1 MARVQDL
8 WTFSLVSHRAQFL
21 VLSSSFS
28 TLYLSSPCW
37 YNHNSWLGVKHQVT
51 YLLHLSALWV
61 KFILSPT
68 SVLLMT
74 QSYYSPVLLIR
85 YTPLFWPC
93 RGAFLTSRP
102 GWRNTNWN
110 WMTTR
115 QMLSLWSSI
124 EPFFLTLSPDLFVL
138 ALPTFRSRPA
148 LSTSVSLFQITLL
161 TDTFQ
166 LSAVLLTWK
175 SDTYVSSIRQYL
187 TAETAKTLVCAFV
200 LSK

>member
-1 MARVQDL
+1 MAWVLLEGPIL
-8 WTFSLVSHRAQFL
+8 WLSSSRPADFSFGVPQGSVLGRSLFIVMSAPLPSLKL
-21 VLSSSFS
+21 VLSP
-28 TLYLSSPCW
+28 LC
-37 YNHNSWLGVKHQVT
+37 G
-51 YLLHLSALWV
+51 
-61 KFILSPT
+61 
-68 SVLLMT
+68 LLMT
-74 QSYYSPVLLIR
+74 HSYFTPVLLIR